1 MNRCGRFGN
10 THSSKPFVACS
21 GMSMAVV
28 RSGGKGAGGVNMF
41 DKVLCPWCGAEME
54 INTIEL
60 NRRHSARMECHN
72 SECNARGP
80 MTKWH
85 DTEEKAIENA
95 RAAALRRYTP
105 QIKPMTLEEVK
116 DLRVGTLVW
125 SEHIPKW
132 RADDGM
138 CVYNGNPGDGYGRLY
153 RYWAG
158 RKPTDEE
165 RSAAE
170 WEK

>member
-1 MNRCGRFGN
+1 M
-10 THSSKPFVACS
+10 TSTE
-21 GMSMAVV
+21 
-28 RSGGKGAGGVNMF
+28 
-41 DKVLCPWCGAEME
+41 KVLCPWCGAEME

-60 NRRHSARMECHN
+60 NRGHIARMECHN

-85 DTEEKAIENA
+85 DTEEKAIESA

-105 QIKPMTLEEVK
+105 QIKPMTLEEVLWTEGEIYV
-116 DLRVGTLVW
+116 DYAGEFDTWACRCFINSTTEEVTVHCIEETETLDFSAYNRTWRCW
-125 SEHIPKW
+125 S
-132 RADDGM
+132 
-138 CVYNGNPGDGYGRLY
+138 
-153 RYWAG
+153 